1 MDWWVLTGGSNLMM
15 IKLRSDRGISMM
27 ELMIVVVIIGI
38 MAAMAAPQMD
48 TAIKQMKF
56 NNVGRQILSAYRLAR
71 SSAIGQ
77 QEPYGVRFDTSSGAI
92 IVFKDVAYPGMQQYE
107 AGDSVVRCDTIPA
120 SVDYLYTTFLEQAVF
135 FSPDG
140 SASATGDVF
149 CYQEEN
155 GSYNSFSVYLT
166 AATGHAKLES
176 YSY

>member
-1 MDWWVLTGGSNLMM
+1 MM
-15 IKLRSDRGISMM
+15 IKLRSDQGISMM

-48 TAIKQMKF
+48 TAIKQIKF

-71 SSAIGQ
+71 SSAIAQ
-77 QEPYGVRFDTSSGAI
+77 QEPFGVFFDSQHGELV
-92 IVFKDVAYPGMQQYE
+92 VFRDVVSPMLEQYE
-107 AGDSVVRCDTIPA
+107 AGDSVVKADTIP
-120 SVDYLYTTFLEQAVF
+120 VNIDYLYTSFPSQTVF
-135 FSPDG
+135 FNPDG

-155 GSYNSFSVYLT
+155 GAYNSFSVYLT
-166 AATGHAKLES
+166 AATGHAKLEV